1 MTEPRSRNRW
11 ATCSPQRR
19 PRRVGNVVYTTNMDA
34 QLPGLVSRASPIHTA
49 VRNYTGDEEGPFG
62 LGNQVTDPKPPRAAT
77 AKSRCGERRRNVGA
91 MIPTGTV

>member
-1 MTEPRSRNRW
+1 
-11 ATCSPQRR
+11 
-19 PRRVGNVVYTTNMDA
+19 VGHLLPPTAPAQGGKRCVHSNMDA